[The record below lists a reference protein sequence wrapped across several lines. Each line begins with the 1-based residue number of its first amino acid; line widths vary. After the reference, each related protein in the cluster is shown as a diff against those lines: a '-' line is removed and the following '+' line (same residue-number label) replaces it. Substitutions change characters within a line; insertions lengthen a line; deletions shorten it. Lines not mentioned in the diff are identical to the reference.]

1 MVEERE
7 QGIHIYTISY
17 ELLFQD
23 QFETLLNFCCTRVQR
38 LDAVSPTTPRPAGR
52 RCHPASIHTLPRCL
66 VPAGGKCITWG
77 FLIHSDPHLVKDG
90 YISLNNVTHC
100 TPLTLVWL
108 EL

>member
-1 MVEERE
+1 MNDGYIAQHSGGVGRGVSGGGE
-7 QGIHIYTISY
+7 GAGHTISY

-23 QFETLLNFCCTRVQR
+23 QFETLLNFCRTRVQR

-77 FLIHSDPHLVKDG
+77 FPAS
-90 YISLNNVTHC
+90 SFTQTH
-100 TPLTLVWL
+100 TL
-108 EL
+108 